1 MQASSVPGD
10 VLIAEDVTRRN
21 RDGRGIHDVSLRLGA
36 GEVLGLL
43 GGDRGGK
50 TALLRVLAALDPP
63 DGGRVRWFGVD
74 DRGRAD
80 VRARIGVAL
89 DAPVHYASLTG
100 WQNASYVAALHGVPR
115 AVRDGRLS
123 ELFRWAGI
131 DGARDLRV
139 RQYTPWMRRRLT
151 LVEAL
156 AHTPDLLIIDEPTL
170 ALDEDGKLHLTKRL
184 QWLAAEGVSAV
195 IATSDRNAARRL
207 CHRCLELPDVR
218 EARREP
224 ASASGVAAS

>member
-1 MQASSVPGD
+1 VPDD
-10 VLIAEDVTRRN
+10 VLIAEDVARRN
-21 RDGRGIHDVSLRLGA
+21 RDGCGIRDVSLRLGA

-43 GGDRGGK
+43 GGDGGGK
-50 TALLRVLAALDPP
+50 TTLLRVLAALDPP
-63 DGGRVRWFGVD
+63 DHGSVRWFGID
-74 DRGRAD
+74 DRGRVD

-115 AVRDGRLS
+115 AVRDRRLS

-139 RQYTPWMRRRLT
+139 RQYTPRMQRRLS

-156 AHTPDLLIIDEPTL
+156 AHSPDLLIIDEATL
-170 ALDEDGKLHLTKRL
+170 ALDGDGELQLTKRL

-195 IATSDRNAARRL
+195 IATSDPAAARTL
-207 CHRCLELPDVR
+207 CDRCLELPDAR
-218 EARREP
+218 GARREP
-224 ASASGVAAS
+224 TASGVAAS